1 MAPTTHFIPVYRHP
15 SGPADEGHKGPD
27 TACIPHPGVRVLV
40 DPWLEGDLTF
50 AEQDWLYRGKKRV
63 INASKGGR
71 VDIDQIA
78 EETDVVVLTQVGVC
92 VCPGVIRPKC
102 VTQM

>member
-1 MAPTTHFIPVYRHP
+1 MSTVSSPLE
-15 SGPADEGHKGPD
+15 PACTDAG
-27 TACIPHPGVRVLV
+27 ARVLV

-63 INASKGGR
+63 INASKGER

-78 EETDVVVLTQVGVC
+78 AETDVVVLTQVRRAARVGLPPHEEC
-92 VCPGVIRPKC
+92 GSGGLPQCDHGP
-102 VTQM
+102 